1 MEIAAAAA
9 ASARSRQVEAR
20 QSLNQTGECVRER
33 AERDDTARQTLGRL
47 RRRSRSASWRVGGD
61 GGWGGVGCVCVDEQL
76 TVVTGGSGVSRPRA
90 VAGEGAPRL
99 GAAAAVLAQVGETSA
114 KENKIITIKFHIS
127 LNLLA
132 LLKCQTVSSAAPR
145 RILNIKIPVM
155 ANKHK
160 FNLYF
165 FFFCNQAEEAEES

>member
-1 MEIAAAAA
+1 M
-9 ASARSRQVEAR
+9 
-20 QSLNQTGECVRER
+20 
-33 AERDDTARQTLGRL
+33 
-47 RRRSRSASWRVGGD
+47 VGGE
-61 GGWGGVGCVCVDEQL
+61 GGGVWQRDERL
-76 TVVTGGSGVSRPRA
+76 TVVTRGAGVSRPRA

-114 KENKIITIKFHIS
+114 EEKKRIIIKFHFS

-132 LLKCQTVSSAAPR
+132 LLKCQSVSSAAPR

-160 FNLYF
+160 FNLCFYFSF
-165 FFFCNQAEEAEES
+165 FFAIKRRKRRNPET